1 MARHIFLTGEKQIG
15 KSTLLKKILDKYTGD
30 TGGFFTLRTNEF
42 LKDGYSVHM
51 FGLDEDVIPTE
62 NNLLFVC
69 GKTDEHMSESFDRL
83 GCETLSKCADS
94 SLIIMDELGPHEA
107 NAELFHKAVLR
118 LLDGNVPILGV
129 LQAPAESFWP
139 DIVRHPSV
147 QVIGISEHN
156 RDGSIVIDDILSVL
170 TNANS

>member
-15 KSTLLKKILDKYTGD
+15 KSTLLKKVLDKYAGD
-30 TGGFFTLRTNEF
+30 AAGFFTVRTNEF

-51 FGLDEDVIPTE
+51 FGLDEEAVPGE

-69 GKTDEHMSESFDRL
+69 GKPNEHMFERFDRM
-83 GCETLSKCADS
+83 GCEVLSKCVDS
-94 SLIIMDELGPHEA
+94 SLTVMDELGPHEVR
-107 NAELFHKAVLR
+107 AELFHKAVLR

-139 DIVRHPSV
+139 DIVEHPQV
-147 QVIGISEHN
+147 QIIEINEHN
-156 RDGSIVIDDILSVL
+156 RDDSIVIDDILSIL